1 MQASKFIGA
10 KLDIFWFIETSKFT
24 GEYFKTVASGYL
36 YFYKTI
42 FFKSFSKFLY
52 QKDFIFSYFWM
63 PEHAIIP
70 LWGDKIWV

>member
-10 KLDIFWFIETSKFT
+10 KLDIFWFIVTSKFT

-52 QKDFIFSYFWM
+52 QMDFILVIFGCPNM
-63 PEHAIIP
+63 
-70 LWGDKIWV
+70 L